1 MLSASRVRIHHG
13 EEEARHRVVSALW
26 NAGIVMLAVLTVVIV
41 LFGVLAIRAS

>member
-1 MLSASRVRIHHG
+1 MLSASRIRIHHV
-13 EEEARHRVVSALW
+13 EEEVRHRVTSALW